1 MFAKFTSQM
10 DRVDSYARSEVEEA
24 RWGGKSVMQDIFGA
38 LEPGRRRDRTS
49 KFEAGNLR
57 EEFEGHTLD
66 RQLRGNIFLLKL
78 AVKPKSQLNW
88 QPALEFHWIAQSD
101 S

>member
-1 MFAKFTSQM
+1 M
-10 DRVDSYARSEVEEA
+10 DRVDSYARSEVEKA
-24 RWGGKSVMQDIFGA
+24 WWGGKSGMQDIFGA
-38 LEPGRRRDRTS
+38 LEPGRRRHGTS
-49 KFEAGNLR
+49 KFKAGNLR
-57 EEFEGHTLD
+57 EEFEGDTLD

-88 QPALEFHWIAQSD
+88 QSSLEFHSIAQSD